1 MDEIEVENLL
11 NMKVEWIA
19 SKQKEQIFSYI
30 IKQHIK
36 KYKETPFF
44 NEDHIQTKSYSEDI
58 EKNINILF
66 IKIRVSNKT
75 L

>member
-58 EKNINILF
+58 EKKYKYIID
-66 IKIRVSNKT
+66 KD
-75 L
+75 